1 VLLLEKAL
9 TWFLWFAML
18 MKIFAVCRRCGAF
31 AIQILVLVAA
41 AATSSTAQTFPTRP
55 VRFVVPLAPG
65 GAGDIVAR
73 TVATKLSDMWGGQV
87 IIDNRGGANTI
98 IGTDFVAKSKPD
110 GYTWLLG
117 VQGSLAINPA
127 FYSKLPYDAVNDF
140 DPVTQMT
147 RYGYVLVV
155 HPTLPV
161 KRTADLVA
169 LARSRPGELAYG
181 TSGTGG
187 SNHLAGELFR
197 LMTDVKMNAISYK
210 GSAPALTALL
220 SGEVQLMFD
229 TLITSIPLIRT
240 GRVRALAVTLPNRS
254 PSLPNVPTVAESGV
268 PAYRFDAWQ
277 AIVVPAGTPKDIVRR
292 IQQDVLK
299 VLALAEVRR
308 TLVDEGANELVGST
322 PEEFGKHIR
331 GEIERYR
338 KLIADAGIEKQ

>member
-1 VLLLEKAL
+1 
-9 TWFLWFAML
+9 MS
-18 MKIFAVCRRCGAF
+18 GAAF
-31 AIQILVLVAA
+31 SAIAI
-41 AATSSTAQTFPTRP
+41 AQSYPTRP

-73 TVATKLSDMWGGQV
+73 TVAAKLSDVWGGQV

-98 IGTDFVAKSKPD
+98 IGTDFVAKAKPD

-127 FYSKLPYDAVNDF
+127 FYMKLPYDAVNDF

-155 HPTLPV
+155 HPALPV
-161 KRTADLVA
+161 KRTSELVA
-169 LARSRPGELAYG
+169 LARTRPGDLAYG

-197 LMTDVKMNAISYK
+197 LMTGVKMNAIPYK

-229 TLITSIPLIRT
+229 TMITSIPLIKS
-240 GRVRALAVTLPNRS
+240 GRVHALAVSLPKRS
-254 PSLPNVPTVAESGV
+254 PSLPNVPTLAESGV
-268 PAYRFDAWQ
+268 PGYRFDAWQ

-292 IQQDVLK
+292 IQQDVVR
-299 VLALAEVRR
+299 VLAMPDVRR
-308 TLVDEGANELVGST
+308 ALVDEGANEIVGST
-322 PEEFGKHIR
+322 PEEFGSHIR
-331 GEIERYR
+331 SEIERYR
-338 KLIADAGIEKQ
+338 KLIAEAGIERQ

>member
-1 VLLLEKAL
+1 
-9 TWFLWFAML
+9 
-18 MKIFAVCRRCGAF
+18 MKLSADFWRCGTA
-31 AIQILVLVAA
+31 AIQIVVLTAA
-41 AATSSTAQTFPTRP
+41 AAVSCTAQTFPTRP
-55 VRFVVPLAPG
+55 IRFVVPLAPG

-127 FYSKLPYDAVNDF
+127 FYTKLPYDAINDF
-140 DPVTQMT
+140 DPVTQLT

-155 HPTLPV
+155 HPALPV
-161 KRTADLVA
+161 QGTASLVA

-197 LMTDVKMNAISYK
+197 LMTGVKVNAIPYK

-229 TLITSIPLIRT
+229 TMITSIPLIKNR
-240 GRVRALAVTLPNRS
+240 RVRALAVTLPNRS
-254 PSLPNVPTVAESGV
+254 PSLPNVPTLAESGV
-268 PAYRFDAWQ
+268 LGYRFDAWQ

-292 IQQDVLK
+292 IQQDVVK
-299 VLALAEVRR
+299 VLASADVRR
-308 TLVDEGANELVGST
+308 TLVDDGANELVGSA
-322 PEEFGKHIR
+322 PEEFAKHIR
-331 GEIERYR
+331 SEIERYR

>member
-1 VLLLEKAL
+1 LNLLR
-9 TWFLWFAML
+9 LW
-18 MKIFAVCRRCGAF
+18 
-31 AIQILVLVAA
+31 
-41 AATSSTAQTFPTRP
+41 STALAVFGAAFSAMAMAQSYPMRP
-55 VRFVVPLAPG
+55 VRFVVPIAPG

-73 TVATKLSDMWGGQV
+73 TVAGKLSDLWGGQV

-127 FYSKLPYDAVNDF
+127 FYTKLPYDALKDF

-147 RYGYVLVV
+147 RYGYVLIV

-161 KRTADLVA
+161 KRTSELVA
-169 LARSRPGELAYG
+169 LARTRPGDLAYG

-197 LMTDVKMNAISYK
+197 LMTDVKMNAIPYK

-229 TLITSIPLIRT
+229 TMITSLPLIKS
-240 GRVRALAVTLPNRS
+240 GRVRALAVSLPKRS
-254 PSLPNVPTVAESGV
+254 ASLPNVPTVAESGV
-268 PAYRFDAWQ
+268 PGYRFDAWQ
-277 AIVVPAGTPKDIVRR
+277 AIVVPAGTPKDIVSR
-292 IQQDVLK
+292 IQQDVVR
-299 VLALAEVRR
+299 VLAMPEVRR
-308 TLVDEGANELVGST
+308 TLVDEGANQIVGST
-322 PEEFGKHIR
+322 PEEFGNHIR

>member
-1 VLLLEKAL
+1 MGLKLVRILRAGCLL
-9 TWFLWFAML
+9 
-18 MKIFAVCRRCGAF
+18 
-31 AIQILVLVAA
+31 AA
-41 AATSSTAQTFPTRP
+41 SFFSAAGAQTFPTRP
-55 VRFVVPLAPG
+55 IRFVVPLAPG

-73 TVATKLSDMWGGQV
+73 TVASKLSELWGGQV

-127 FYSKLPYDAVNDF
+127 FYTKLPYDPLTDF
-140 DPVTQMT
+140 DAVTQMT

-155 HPTLPV
+155 HPALPV
-161 KRTADLVA
+161 KRTSELVV

-197 LMTDVKMNAISYK
+197 LMTGVKMNAIPYK

-229 TLITSIPLIRT
+229 TMITSIPLVRA
-240 GRVRALAVTLPNRS
+240 GRVRALAVTLPHRS
-254 PSLPNVPTVAESGV
+254 SSLPNVPTVAESGV
-268 PAYRFDAWQ
+268 TGYRFDAWQ
-277 AIVVPAGTPKDIVRR
+277 AIVVPAGTPRDIVRR
-292 IQQDVLK
+292 IQQDVVK
-299 VLALAEVRR
+299 VLATADVKRA
-308 TLVDEGANELVGST
+308 LVEDGANELVGSS
-322 PEEFGKHIR
+322 PEEFANHIR
-331 GEIERYR
+331 IEIERYR

>member
-1 VLLLEKAL
+1 
-9 TWFLWFAML
+9 MS
-18 MKIFAVCRRCGAF
+18 GAAF
-31 AIQILVLVAA
+31 SAIAI
-41 AATSSTAQTFPTRP
+41 AQSYPTRP

-73 TVATKLSDMWGGQV
+73 TVAAKLSDVWGGQV

-98 IGTDFVAKSKPD
+98 IGTDFVAKAKPD

-127 FYSKLPYDAVNDF
+127 FYMKLPYDAVNDF

-155 HPTLPV
+155 HPALPV
-161 KRTADLVA
+161 KRTPELVA
-169 LARSRPGELAYG
+169 LARTRPGDLAYG

-197 LMTDVKMNAISYK
+197 LMTGVKMNAIPYK

-229 TLITSIPLIRT
+229 TMITSIPLIKS
-240 GRVRALAVTLPNRS
+240 GRVRALAVSLPKRS
-254 PSLPNVPTVAESGV
+254 PSLPNVPTLAESGV
-268 PAYRFDAWQ
+268 PGYRFDAWQ

-292 IQQDVLK
+292 IQQDVVR
-299 VLALAEVRR
+299 VLAMPDVRR
-308 TLVDEGANELVGST
+308 ALVDEGANEIVGST
-322 PEEFGKHIR
+322 PEEFGSHIR
-331 GEIERYR
+331 SEIERYR
-338 KLIADAGIEKQ
+338 KLIAEAGIERQ